1 MAERADSQT
10 PTPATAPPPARRPPQ
25 GDHPPGWRVEGAPP
39 DPNDKS
45 PTRRFRPPGA
55 RFWWILLGLLLVNW
69 LIVSQFAPGRPN
81 RLEVPYTT
89 FRAQVEQGNV
99 TEVTSRGDAIQ
110 GEFKEPVTYP
120 APKAGE
126 KAPKGDT
133 SSEFETTRPAF
144 ADDGIFELLDEQD
157 VVVNARPIEEGRS
170 LLAQILLFFGP
181 TLLLIGLF
189 VFLARR
195 AGGMGGALT
204 SIGRSRAKRY
214 EATSQRTTFD
224 DVAGIDEAEDE
235 LVEIVDFLKNP
246 DKYRRLGGQIPRGVL
261 PQRPARNRE
270 DAARPRGGRRG
281 GRALLLA
288 LGLGVHRDDRRRRR
302 EPRPRPLQPGQGGRA
317 GDHLHRRAGRDRAHA
332 RRRGGAR
339 WPRRARADAQPDPH
353 RDGRFHRH
361 RGRDRDRGD
370 EPARDPRP
378 GAPAPRTLRPARRRQ
393 PPRPAGPQADPR
405 GAHARRP
412 ARRRRRPRVDR
423 VHHAGH
429 GRARISRTWSTRR
442 RSPPRDAT
450 TSKVELADF
459 TDAFE
464 KIILGAER
472 KIMLSPEERERTAF
486 HESGHAL
493 LGMLQPGADP
503 VRKVSIVPR
512 GRALGVTFQSPEAD
526 RYGYDAAY
534 LRGRIIGAL
543 GGRAAEEL
551 VYGNV
556 TTGAESDLEQ
566 VTRIARQMV
575 GRWGMSEAI
584 GPVSVLPGPN
594 DEPLLFPGTGG
605 GVSDAHARADR
616 RGGSPHHR
624 GVLRDRPRPA
634 AREPR
639 QARRARA
646 GAARARDA
654 RRARRVPRGG
664 NRAPSRSRP
673 GRRTRIG
680 PTGAT
685 LRAGRG
691 CARGRAPRWVSTS
704 RAGRVAGVGA
714 YACGFVAATRR
725 GWPPCR

>member
-261 PQRPARNRE
+261 LSGLPGTGKTLLARAVAGEADVPYFSLSASEFIEMIVGVGASRVRDLFNQAKAVAPAIIFIDELDAIGRTRGGGAALGGHDEREQTLNQILTEMDGFTGTEGVIVIAATNRPEILDQALLRPGRFDRRVVVNPPDQQGRKQILEVHTRGVPLAE
-270 DAARPRGGRRG
+270 DVDLASIASATPGMVGADLKNLVNEAALTAAR
-281 GRALLLA
+281 
-288 LGLGVHRDDRRRRR
+288 RD
-302 EPRPRPLQPGQGGRA
+302 
-317 GDHLHRRAGRDRAHA
+317 H
-332 RRRGGAR
+332 
-339 WPRRARADAQPDPH
+339 
-353 RDGRFHRH
+353 
-361 RGRDRDRGD
+361 
-370 EPARDPRP
+370 
-378 GAPAPRTLRPARRRQ
+378 
-393 PPRPAGPQADPR
+393 
-405 GAHARRP
+405 
-412 ARRRRRPRVDR
+412 
-423 VHHAGH
+423 
-429 GRARISRTWSTRR
+429 
-442 RSPPRDAT
+442 
-450 TSKVELADF
+450 SKVELADF

-534 LRGRIIGAL
+534 LRGRLIGAL

-605 GVSDAHARADR
+605 GVSDRT
-616 RGGSPHHR
+616 
-624 GVLRDRPRPA
+624 
-634 AREPR
+634 RELIDEE
-639 QARRARA
+639 ARRIIEECYATALDLLREN
-646 GAARARDA
+646 RDKLDA
-654 RRARRVPRGG
+654 LSQALLERE
-664 NRAPSRSRP
+664 
-673 GRRTRIG
+673 
-680 PTGAT
+680 T
-685 LRAGRG
+685 LDEPDAY
-691 CARGRAPRWVSTS
+691 
-704 RAGRVAGVGA
+704 RVAGIERHPGRDPVGA
-714 YACGFVAATRR
+714 
-725 GWPPCR
+725 PE